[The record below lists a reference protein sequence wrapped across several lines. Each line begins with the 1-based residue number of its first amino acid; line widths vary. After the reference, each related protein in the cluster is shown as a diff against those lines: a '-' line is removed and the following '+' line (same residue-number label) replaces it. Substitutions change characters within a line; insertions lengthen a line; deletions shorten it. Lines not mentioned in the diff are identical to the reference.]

1 MFDSL
6 SDKLVSAFDKIRGKG
21 SLSESD
27 IASAMKEVRLALI
40 DADVALD
47 VVKKFI
53 DDITL
58 EAKGQQITK
67 SINIDILIIMLEF
80 LDVLLSFGI
89 TP

>member
-27 IASAMKEVRLALI
+27 IANAMKEVRLALI

-47 VVKKFI
+47 VVKN
-53 DDITL
+53 L
-58 EAKGQQITK
+58 LM
-67 SINIDILIIMLEF
+67 IL
-80 LDVLLSFGI
+80 
-89 TP
+89 P